1 MGRESK
7 SLVGIIILYN
17 KSLLDHTTIY
27 TTMRAEQTVTVDVVG
42 SGGGRMNGFRTVS
55 VEGYV
60 AE

>member
-1 MGRESK
+1 M
-7 SLVGIIILYN
+7 GIIILYN